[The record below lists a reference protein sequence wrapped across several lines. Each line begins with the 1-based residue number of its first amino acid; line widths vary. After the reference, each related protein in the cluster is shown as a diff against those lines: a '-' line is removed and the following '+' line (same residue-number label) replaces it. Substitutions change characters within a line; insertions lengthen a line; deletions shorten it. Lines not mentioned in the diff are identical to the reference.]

1 MLIIAS
7 VPAWGNGNPAVTL
20 FPWALPISL
29 HMVEG
34 RYVIRTN
41 TDTSP
46 LFIGAFTATV
56 RLALFL
62 VAVAT
67 VFLKIVLAKS

>member
-1 MLIIAS
+1 MMIIAS

-29 HMVEG
+29 HMVG
-34 RYVIRTN
+34 RWHVTSRN

-46 LFIGAFTATV
+46 VFIGAFPATV
-56 RLALFL
+56 VHALFL
-62 VAVAT
+62 VTVAT
-67 VFLKIVLAKS
+67 VFLKIVFAQS